1 MFAYIKTFFS
11 GIADGIALMQ
21 EYKAK
26 KFIEKI
32 NK

>member
-1 MFAYIKTFFS
+1 MFAYIKKFFS
-11 GIADGIALMQ
+11 GIADGITLMK